1 MSKMVFCNIAH
12 MKYYRGITDDDKPVN
27 GGKFVQRNGTAY
39 ECYNFFPVNHF
50 CYGYFQHVGDRIDL
64 SRIEEV
70 ADSVN
75 VLHDVTV
82 IWVANR
88 KIVGWYENAD
98 MFRYRQSFC
107 EPEFDEDHDWW
118 DHWFKAR
125 EENVYLIPD
134 EERNFEVPS
143 APQKGK
149 GMGMGQS
156 NLWYADSDWAIE
168 VFLPEVEKYLA
179 SLKGKYPIEYLK
191 AEDLYKKIS
200 PTNEDD
206 GDLFDKACEMLDST
220 DNLRALEIFNY
231 LIYRAETPYKVCL
244 DKYYKGLALE
254 RLLLYDEA
262 LNTYKQVAYEFNN
275 LDEDEKLTRIDLDCY
290 WQIARI
296 NSVLGKNS
304 VAYEMWEKLFN
315 EETDIQARC
324 DALIR
329 MMDMCQSEEN
339 WNQLKALLNAYDELD
354 TDEFEDEVEKFKKVL
369 KRHRRL

>member
-1 MSKMVFCNIAH
+1 
-12 MKYYRGITDDDKPVN
+12 
-27 GGKFVQRNGTAY
+27 
-39 ECYNFFPVNHF
+39 
-50 CYGYFQHVGDRIDL
+50 
-64 SRIEEV
+64 
-70 ADSVN
+70 
-75 VLHDVTV
+75 
-82 IWVANR
+82 
-88 KIVGWYENAD
+88 
-98 MFRYRQSFC
+98 
-107 EPEFDEDHDWW
+107 
-118 DHWFKAR
+118 
-125 EENVYLIPD
+125 
-134 EERNFEVPS
+134 
-143 APQKGK
+143 
-149 GMGMGQS
+149 MGQS